1 MTDTYKGELKN
12 VICYKM
18 PKKLKSHLLLND
30 YKTNYLK
37 WGKLNKII
45 TSMYYI
51 KNIHPP
57 QTIYVSISKIPAHH
71 RWGKTFIRHLL
82 VLIFNNNSP
91 HPRLC

>member
-45 TSMYYI
+45 TSMYYYKKHSSATNNI
-51 KNIHPP
+51 CFNFKNTCPSQMGENLYTPP
-57 QTIYVSISKIPAHH
+57 IGVNI
-71 RWGKTFIRHLL
+71 
-82 VLIFNNNSP
+82 
-91 HPRLC
+91 